1 MGDWRV
7 DSVVK
12 NTGCYS
18 VDLVQFL
25 VSIWQ
30 LTASVSPAPGI
41 YDVHMQPEHS
51 DTKKKIKNYNYFRE
65 I

>member
-1 MGDWRV
+1 MGEWRV

-51 DTKKKIKNYNYFRE
+51 DTKKKN
-65 I
+65 